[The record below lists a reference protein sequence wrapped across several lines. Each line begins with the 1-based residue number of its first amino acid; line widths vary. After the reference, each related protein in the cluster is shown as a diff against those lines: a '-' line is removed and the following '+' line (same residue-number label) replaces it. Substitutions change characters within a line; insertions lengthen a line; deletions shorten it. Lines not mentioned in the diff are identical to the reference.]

1 MSYESSIELPKKEIK
16 ICNRLK
22 GTTLMMLVEEAV
34 NPNKIVLIFQT
45 HHTTIVYHS
54 LLHVFVDPHVSAIM
68 Y

>member
-1 MSYESSIELPKKEIK
+1 MSLLSNYQKRRLKYVI
-16 ICNRLK
+16 RLK

-54 LLHVFVDPHVSAIM
+54 LLHVFVDPYVSAIM